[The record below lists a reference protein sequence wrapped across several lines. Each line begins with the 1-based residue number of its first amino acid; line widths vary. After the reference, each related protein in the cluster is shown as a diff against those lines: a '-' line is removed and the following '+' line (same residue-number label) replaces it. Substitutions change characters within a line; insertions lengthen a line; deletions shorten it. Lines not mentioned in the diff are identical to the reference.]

1 MKASDPETINK
12 YHEYVIV
19 SCLKRIVPITV
30 AEGSGVFLKDLE
42 GKEYLDFATGFGVLP
57 LGHCNSEVKDAVIG
71 QLNKVWHHSSYMFYS
86 IPMANLAEKL
96 AEIVPSP
103 LCRSFFCN
111 SGAEAVEGAMKLA
124 RKYTRKYEFIAFYRS
139 FHGRTL
145 GSLSLTAQMKYKR
158 GMGPYIPGVVHI
170 PPPYCYRCS
179 LRLTIPDCDLACAEL
194 LREAIEYGSSGDVA
208 ALIFEP
214 IMGEGGV
221 IVPPDGYFSRVKG
234 VCTEHGML
242 LIDDEIQ
249 AGLGRTGKMF
259 AIEHWNVCPDIITL
273 AKGIGGGL
281 PLGVFITTEQIAK
294 AFEPGDHYTTFGG
307 NPVSCTAG
315 LKTIE
320 IIQRDGL
327 AENASRVGNYFIKR
341 LNELKERHP
350 LLGDVRGKG
359 LMVGIELV
367 KDEKTK
373 TPAAKEAASIQ
384 DMMRERGVLVTL
396 SGDSTIRMLPPL
408 IVTTE
413 HVNTAVEALGDAIK
427 QIEKGDG

>member
-1 MKASDPETINK
+1 MKVSGHETIDK

-19 SCLKRIVPITV
+19 SCFKRIIPITV

-42 GKEYLDFATGFGVLP
+42 GKEYLDFTTGFGVLP
-57 LGHCNSEVKDAVIG
+57 LGHCNREVKNAIIE

-96 AEIVPSP
+96 AEIAPPP

-158 GMGPYIPGVVHI
+158 GMGPYIAGVVHI

-179 LRLTIPDCDLACAEL
+179 LRLTFPDCNLACAEL
-194 LREAIEYGSSGDVA
+194 IREAIEYGSSGDIA

-221 IVPPDGYFSRVKG
+221 IVSPDGYFSKIKG
-234 VCTEHGML
+234 ICNEHGIL

-281 PLGVFITTEQIAK
+281 PLGAFITTEQIAK

-307 NPVSCTAG
+307 NPISCAAG

-320 IIQRDGL
+320 IIQRDDL
-327 AENASRVGNYFIKR
+327 AENASRVGSYLIKR

-350 LLGDVRGKG
+350 LIGDVRGKG
-359 LMVGIELV
+359 LMVGVELV

-408 IVTTE
+408 IVTTQ
-413 HVNTAVEALGDAIK
+413 HVESVIEVLGDTMK
-427 QIEKGDG
+427 QIEKGCG